1 MTAKLS
7 ENTELQ
13 VPLRNLISLVVFASL
28 ATWAY
33 FGILERLSNSEHQI
47 QMMQVDQRLNTE
59 FRIRWPRGE
68 LGSLPADS
76 EQFMLIEHLS
86 GEVEK
91 IQNIIEQGTAP
102 TDKQQMLTLEFFE
115 RRVATLETEL
125 NKLKE
130 QTMVINAKQNGNH

>member
-1 MTAKLS
+1 MTAKLR

-13 VPLRNLISLVVFASL
+13 VPLRNLISLVACASI

-76 EQFMLIEHLS
+76 EQFMLLEHLS

-91 IQNIIEQGTAP
+91 IQNIIEEGTAP